1 MGLALLDDRG
11 PDGRRHACFIPEAN
25 RLDRLEALRRYT
37 LGSAWFSG
45 EEEKKGSIAP
55 GQLADLAVLSADYFT
70 VPDEEIKLIESVLT
84 IVGGKFVHGADDFAQ
99 LAPPPLPV
107 LPDWSPVK
115 QYGGYY
121 RSRQSDEPSLQSRL
135 QPSSVHALLHR
146 LLGQKTPECDEPFW
160 GLGCEC
166 FAF

>member
-1 MGLALLDDRG
+1 MVAGKTVGGTSLY
-11 PDGRRHACFIPEAN
+11 PQAN

-37 LGSAWFSG
+37 LGSAWFSS
-45 EEEKKGSIAP
+45 EEDRKGPIAP
-55 GQLADLAVLSADYFT
+55 GYLADLAVLSADYFG
-70 VPDEEIKLIESVLT
+70 VPEGEIKRLESVLT
-84 IVGGKFVHGADDFAQ
+84 VVGGKIVYGAGDFGP

-115 QYGGYY
+115 EYGGYY
-121 RSRQSDEPSLQSRL
+121 RSRLGVETPAHAGPNL
-135 QPSSVHALLHR
+135 HALLHR
-146 LLGQKTPECDEPFW
+146 LFRQHDPNCEEPLW